1 MNKIVSCFVVLSV
14 AVCLSSP
21 ELLSAETKERLAFDK
36 LRALNGDWQ
45 GTVAWTGQQP
55 TDISPLSDQYGT
67 DPTLRFKN
75 TGINI
80 NALTMISKRV
90 ERDVQIDVST
100 LLQQNREAL
109 SDAEKKFR

>member
-55 TDISPLSDQYGT
+55 TDISAHYQIST
-67 DPTLRFKN
+67 VPTQPYDLKIQASTSMRLR
-75 TGINI
+75 
-80 NALTMISKRV
+80 
-90 ERDVQIDVST
+90 
-100 LLQQNREAL
+100 
-109 SDAEKKFR
+109 